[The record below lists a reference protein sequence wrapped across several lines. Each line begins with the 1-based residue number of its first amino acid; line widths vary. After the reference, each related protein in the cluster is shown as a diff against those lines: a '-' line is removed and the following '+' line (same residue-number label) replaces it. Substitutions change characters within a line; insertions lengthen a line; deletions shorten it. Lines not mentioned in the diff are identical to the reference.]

1 MTMMQQV
8 EELTSR
14 ALSELEPLAGPE
26 ALEQWRVSYLGRKG
40 SLTQLLR
47 GVSSLPVEERREA
60 GSAAN
65 RAKNR
70 LEGALSDKEE
80 ALKQQ
85 ELSKR
90 LGEAI
95 DVTLPG
101 HPVELGRLHPTTQM
115 LREICHAFNSMG
127 FQVVEG
133 PEVEWD
139 YYNFEALNIPQGHPA
154 RDMWDTLWI
163 DYETDDGERPML
175 LRTHTS
181 PMQIRVMENREPP
194 IRVVVPGR
202 VYRYEA
208 TDATHESIFFQVE
221 GLAVDKGITF
231 ADLKGTLFQFA
242 RMLFGA
248 DRKVRFRCDYFP
260 FVERASTCPS
270 TASSARA
277 EGAGCAAGQG
287 G

>member
-1 MTMMQQV
+1 MIQQV
-8 EELTSR
+8 EELASQ
-14 ALSELEPLAGPE
+14 ALSELEHLVEQE
-26 ALEQWRVSYLGRKG
+26 ALEKWRVSYLGRKG
-40 SLTQLLR
+40 SLTQMLR

-65 RAKNR
+65 RAKKR
-70 LEGALSDKEE
+70 LEGALSEKEE
-80 ALKQQ
+80 SLKQQ

-115 LREICHAFNSMG
+115 LREICGAFGSMG

-163 DYETDDGERPML
+163 DYENEKGERPML

-181 PMQIRVMENREPP
+181 PMQIRVMESREPP
-194 IRVVVPGR
+194 IQG
-202 VYRYEA
+202 
-208 TDATHESIFFQVE
+208 
-221 GLAVDKGITF
+221 G
-231 ADLKGTLFQFA
+231 
-242 RMLFGA
+242 
-248 DRKVRFRCDYFP
+248 
-260 FVERASTCPS
+260 
-270 TASSARA
+270 
-277 EGAGCAAGQG
+277 GAGSGVPVRGDGRHPREHLLPG
-287 G
+287 GGPRRRRGHNLRRP